1 MADQRPVRPWD
12 LFNKNKERTTEEMKS
27 KRMEICRGCEFFI
40 SLTQQ
45 CKKCGCIM
53 PAKTSLAEAVCPIHK
68 WEAETISDPSF
79 KE

>member
-1 MADQRPVRPWD
+1 
-12 LFNKNKERTTEEMKS
+12 
-27 KRMEICRGCEFFI
+27 MEICRGCEFFI